1 MSGLDLGKELNGN
14 RSFPSKSLGVASCFL
29 VLIHELYFSFFKL
42 RILNE
47 ERTFVIYALH
57 DRPPDFH
64 GSTSWLLPLWE
75 IFYSSAMNSQ
85 TLPFGN
91 YRN

>member
-14 RSFPSKSLGVASCFL
+14 RSFPRKSLGVASCFL
-29 VLIHELYFSFFKL
+29 VQLYFSFFEL
-42 RILNE
+42 RILIE
-47 ERTFVIYALH
+47 VRTFVIYALY
-57 DRPPDFH
+57 DYPPDFH
-64 GSTSWLLPLWE
+64 GSSSWLLPLWE